1 MPNLRRWAE
10 RHPEKMAAVVAFS
23 DEGLTYGELDRRA
36 NKVTQLL
43 MWMGLSPGDGVA
55 IMLENDLTYFE
66 LIWGARRHGVYYT
79 PVSAHLKPE
88 EAAYIVRD
96 SGAKIFFVASRFVD
110 TIRELLAENPQNCA
124 VYVVGEKL
132 DIAREYAKEIAR
144 FDRLVEIPEGPEGR
158 DFCYSSGTTGR
169 PKGIKQPLL
178 SRASAA
184 QMAGDWVQG
193 NFGFAEDIIYLSPAP
208 LYHAAPLR
216 FTLRALESGGTAV
229 IMKKFAAEQALAAL
243 ERYRITHSQWVPTM
257 FFRLLAL
264 PEDVRTRYDLS
275 AHRCAIH
282 AAAPCPPEIKE
293 RMIEWWGPIIWEYYA
308 GSERNGVT
316 CISTKDWLIH
326 RGSVGQACLGELHI
340 LDENQEDLGPG
351 EIGDVYFDGPKFV
364 YHNDPEKT
372 ARSRNA
378 KGWSTLG
385 DVGYLDRDG
394 YLYLTDRRSHMII
407 SGGVNIYPAE
417 IENRLALHP
426 DVADVAVFGIPNS
439 EYGEEVK
446 AVVQLRDLSKASASL
461 ATELIAFCREGLS
474 HVKCP
479 RSIDFEAELP
489 RQENGKL
496 FKHVLK
502 QRYLRPA

>member
-1 MPNLRRWAE
+1 
-10 RHPEKMAAVVAFS
+10 MAALVAFS
-23 DEGLTYGELDRRA
+23 DEAVTYGELDRRA
-36 NKVTQLL
+36 NKVAQLL
-43 MWMGLSPGDGVA
+43 MWMGLTSGDGIA
-55 IMLENDLTYFE
+55 IMLDNDLAYFE
-66 LIWGARRHGVYYT
+66 IIWGARRHGLYYT
-79 PVSAHLKPE
+79 PVSGHLGPE

-96 SGAKIFFVASRFVD
+96 SGAKAFFVASRFAETVQA
-110 TIRELLAENPQNCA
+110 LLADNPLGCA
-124 VYVVGEKL
+124 VYVVGGSSEMGHN
-132 DIAREYAKEIAR
+132 YAKEIAR
-144 FDRLVEIPEGPEGR
+144 FDRLIEIPDGPVGK
-158 DFCYSSGTTGR
+158 DFCYSSGTTGK
-169 PKGIKQPLL
+169 PKGIKQPLFA
-178 SRASAA
+178 SASAA
-184 QMAGDWVQG
+184 QVTGDWVQR
-193 NFGFAEDIIYLSPAP
+193 NFGFGEDAVYLSPAP

-216 FTLRALESGGTAV
+216 FTIRTLESGGTAV
-229 IMKKFAAEQALAAL
+229 IMKKFSAEQALAAV
-243 ERYRITHSQWVPTM
+243 ERYRITQSQWVPTM
-257 FFRLLAL
+257 FFRLLSL
-264 PEDVRTRYDLS
+264 PPEVRTRYDLS
-275 AHRCAIH
+275 SHRCAIH

-316 CISTKDWLIH
+316 CISTEEWLTH
-326 RGSVGQACLGELHI
+326 RGSVGRACLGVLHI
-340 LDENQEDLGPG
+340 LDENQQELRPG

-385 DVGYLDRDG
+385 DVGYLDEDG

-426 DVADVAVFGIPNS
+426 DIADVAVFGIPNA

-446 AVVQLRDLSKASASL
+446 AVVQLKDISKASPSL
-461 ATELIAFCREGLS
+461 AAELIAFCRERLS

-502 QRYLRPA
+502 QRYLQSA